1 MWCVEC
7 YEVEWSLGE
16 TKSLSFLIMFAFC
29 PSAASL
35 ERKYIVRVQ
44 TFTALIKIFNYT
56 IQGLTRT
63 IFYFFIHFSLS

>member
-1 MWCVEC
+1 M
-7 YEVEWSLGE
+7 EWSLGE
-16 TKSLSFLIMFAFC
+16 TKSLSFFIMFAFC

-44 TFTALIKIFNYT
+44 TFTAVIKIFNYT

-63 IFYFFIHFSLS
+63 V